1 MRKKGSRGIPKEI
14 EMEIKEKKRKEKRL
28 KTKTYPKNET
38 CNEWQFQRKEMEQK
52 QQMSIN

>member
-28 KTKTYPKNET
+28 KTKKNISKKRDV
-38 CNEWQFQRKEMEQK
+38 Q
-52 QQMSIN
+52 